1 MKPFIFETVDP
12 EGNPEE
18 ENNGSACPHSFLRQA
33 FGQILKDDVDSFSS
47 TSDISFMTDIYL
59 IIAKELKRHKH

>member
-1 MKPFIFETVDP
+1 MRKFNSRVLMKPFIFETVDP

-33 FGQILKDDVDSFSS
+33 FGQILKDDVAVILLLSIVFFYTYS
-47 TSDISFMTDIYL
+47 
-59 IIAKELKRHKH
+59 A